1 MEMYLDDSSSE
12 RKIIWHILKVGIPLE
27 LLKPLAPGFLASRG
41 STEGWSSGEVAAGGG
56 RGSSTMVPSNS
67 KAIFTGKESG
77 LIEDLPKSIFD
88 FFSPSPLYHLNLAL
102 QILPFVD

>member
-1 MEMYLDDSSSE
+1 M
-12 RKIIWHILKVGIPLE
+12 
-27 LLKPLAPGFLASRG
+27 
-41 STEGWSSGEVAAGGG
+41 
-56 RGSSTMVPSNS
+56 PSNS

-102 QILPFVD
+102 